1 MTSQKKH
8 TVMAVVLMLGYVD
21 LLTYFVGEKVMYCC
35 VWVKVSASTAVLHE
49 V

>member
-21 LLTYFVGEKVMYCC
+21 LLTYFGGGEVMLCVGQSYHSHC
-35 VWVKVSASTAVLHE
+35 SAA
-49 V
+49 